1 MKEGKPETLWHL
13 DDGISTH
20 DAAGII
26 YENHIYGF
34 HGHAWE
40 HGGPNLRCI
49 ELATGKLVREQPQV
63 GSGTIARFKN
73 NLLILSDTGELQ
85 LVKADPKKFQL
96 KGRFQARGAHP
107 RTYPALAAVPALLK
121 DLTSKDA
128 DTRSEAELCPKAV
141 RPGP

>member
-1 MKEGKPETLWHL
+1 VKEGKPETLWHL

-73 NLLILSDTGELQ
+73 NLLILSGTGELQ

-96 KGRFQARGAHP
+96 KGRFQARGAHHAHLP
-107 RTYPALAAVPALLK
+107 RAG
-121 DLTSKDA
+121 
-128 DTRSEAELCPKAV
+128 RSARFAKGLNK
-141 RPGP
+141 